1 MSDSNHTTMT
11 VEAAFA
17 DAAQA
22 ERAVV
27 QLQEHGVA
35 PEQIDVE
42 HGHTA
47 GPGRTAAQDEGTVTR
62 LAGSWWSGVL
72 LGALVGGL
80 LGALI
85 GALTFG
91 AGTPG
96 FWALSLGAG
105 GGGAGLGALYGMF
118 AGFAGRSDR
127 TRRYNEHRP
136 PQLTDAVRV
145 LVSVEPEQL
154 DTARRIIR
162 DKGGTL

>member
-1 MSDSNHTTMT
+1 MSDSDQTTMT

-35 PEQIDVE
+35 PEQIDIE

-72 LGALVGGL
+72 VGALIGGL

-96 FWALSLGAG
+96 FWALSLGVG

-118 AGFAGRSDR
+118 AGFATRSDR
-127 TRRYNEHRP
+127 TRQPSPE
-136 PQLTDAVRV
+136 LADAVRL
-145 LVSVEPEQL
+145 LVAVAPDQV
-154 DTARRIIR
+154 DAARRIIR